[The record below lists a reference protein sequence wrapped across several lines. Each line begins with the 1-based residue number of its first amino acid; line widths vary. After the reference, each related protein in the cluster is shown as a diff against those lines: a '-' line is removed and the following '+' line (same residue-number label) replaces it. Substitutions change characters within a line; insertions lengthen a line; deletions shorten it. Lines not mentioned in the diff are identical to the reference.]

1 MSSSSAI
8 IGWRERVSL
17 PELGIDRITCKVDTG
32 ARSSSLHAT
41 NMETFVTEG
50 RPMVRFDVQPYRKK
64 PDIIVHCQAEVLD
77 ERVITDSGGHR
88 ESRFVILTPVI
99 VGQQRYLIEITLT
112 NRETMRYRM
121 LLGRTG
127 LSGRFL
133 VDSSRSYLTG
143 KKKA

>member
-1 MSSSSAI
+1 MSESLAI
-8 IGWRERVSL
+8 IGWRERVAL

-32 ARSSSLHAT
+32 ARSPSLHAT
-41 NMETFVTEG
+41 NMETFVADS

-64 PDIIVHCQAEVLD
+64 PDILVHCEAEVLD
-77 ERVITDSGGHR
+77 ERVVTDSGGHR
-88 ESRFVILTPVI
+88 ESRFVILTPVV
-99 VGQQRYLIEITLT
+99 VGGQRYQIEITLT
-112 NRETMRYRM
+112 NRESMRYRM

-143 KKKA
+143 KNKT

>member
-1 MSSSSAI
+1 MNEPMTT
-8 IGWRERVSL
+8 IGWRERVAL

-41 NMETFVTEG
+41 GLETFVDGG
-50 RPMVRFDVQPYRKK
+50 RPMVRFHVQPYRKK
-64 PDIIVHCQAEVLD
+64 PDIVIHCQAEVLD
-77 ERVITDSGGHR
+77 ERVVTDSGGHR
-88 ESRFVILTPVI
+88 ENRVVILTPVI
-99 VGQQRYLIEITLT
+99 VGDQRYDIEVTLT

-133 VDSSRSYLTG
+133 VDASRSYLTG
-143 KKKA
+143 KTKS